1 MDKEIKDSLFKGFCW
16 FCTFILMLIC
26 SIITGID
33 GIFAFIGII
42 SLFASPFCL
51 VCAFIHFVKN
61 KIYGTEVMKE
71 RTKAK
76 EERKAKRL
84 AIGNEIKETVQEV
97 EDFRNKTAQFIIK
110 GAKFVEQAVTTTKLT
125 NKRRILEV
133 VKDAAVIGEEL
144 IKEQEFLEKEY
155 ERLINKIDLLLN
167 KYSRSDFDSGCIA
180 LNNMSYSR
188 DSIIKLKDGLIEE
201 SKALTKIELKD
212 VVYGLQD
219 YIEENDKINFKDTL
233 K

>member
-1 MDKEIKDSLFKGFCW
+1 MDKQVKDSLKASVGW

-33 GIFAFIGII
+33 GIFMFIGIFSI
-42 SLFASPFCL
+42 FGSIVCLAS
-51 VCAFIHFVKN
+51 AFIYFVKI
-61 KIYGTEVMKE
+61 KIYGTEVMMK

-97 EDFRNKTAQFIIK
+97 EDFRNKTAKFVIK
-110 GAKFVEQAVTTTKLT
+110 GGKFIEQAVKTTELT

-133 VKDAAVIGEEL
+133 VKDAVVIGEEL
-144 IKEQEFLEKEY
+144 IKEQDSLKKEY
-155 ERLINKIDLLLN
+155 ERLINKLDLLLN
-167 KYSRSDFDSGCIA
+167 KYSKSDLDIVCIA
-180 LNNMSYSR
+180 VNLSYSR

-201 SKALTKIELKD
+201 SKALAKLELKNI
-212 VVYGLQD
+212 VYDLQD
-219 YIEENDKINFKDTL
+219 YIEENDKYGYKDTL